1 MELSEIYTKVVKITK
16 QINKTGKSGNRS
28 SKRTDVL
35 NDEFAKW
42 LAPKLS
48 DGWTFEPEHKITCS
62 RGQKFSIDL
71 IGYKDG
77 EMKALFLFKAV
88 QSSYNKNRHNYSN
101 TLEGETSRIF
111 DVADREG
118 LDVFFIDWIPNE
130 VPLFNRK
137 GKKIKVER
145 PNPPNLT
152 LAENRWNSSLAIKN
166 CSVSFIK
173 LRFDYDFNTDTLT
186 NASNDNIAEKS
197 ILKRLQ

>member
-1 MELSEIYTKVVKITK
+1 MQLSEIYTEVVKITK

-35 NDEFAKW
+35 NSEFENW
-42 LAPKLS
+42 LTPKLS
-48 DGWTFEPEHKITCS
+48 DDWTFEPECKIACS
-62 RGQKFSIDL
+62 RGQEFSIDL

-77 EMKALFLFKAV
+77 KMRALFLFKAV

-111 DVADREG
+111 DVANREG

-130 VPLFNRK
+130 VPLFNKK

-166 CSVSFIK
+166 CSVAFIK
-173 LRFDYDFNTDTLT
+173 LRFDYDFDTDTLS
-186 NASNDNIAEKS
+186 NAVHDSAVESLIV
-197 ILKRLQ
+197 KRLQ